1 MTNHIRGHA
10 LGLGRLTR
18 FAPWLALAIP
28 FVLAACGNNGSAG
41 Y

>member
-1 MTNHIRGHA
+1 MKKLVHRRLRGP
-10 LGLGRLTR
+10 LTR
-18 FAPWLALAIP
+18 LSPLLALAIP

>member
-1 MTNHIRGHA
+1 MNPTHCHA
-10 LGLGRLTR
+10 FGRLTR
-18 FAPWLALAIP
+18 LIPLLVLAIP

>member
-1 MTNHIRGHA
+1 MMNNTRGRA
-10 LGLGRLTR
+10 LGRLTR
-18 FAPWLALAIP
+18 LVPLLALAIP

>member
-1 MTNHIRGHA
+1 MKKLAHHGLRGHLA
-10 LGLGRLTR
+10 RLI
-18 FAPWLALAIP
+18 PLLVLAVP

>member
-1 MTNHIRGHA
+1 MNRTHGRA
-10 LGLGRLTR
+10 LGRLTR
-18 FAPWLALAIP
+18 LIPLLVLAIP

>member
-1 MTNHIRGHA
+1 MMNHTRGRA
-10 LGLGRLTR
+10 LGRLTR
-18 FAPWLALAIP
+18 LAPLLALAIP